1 MFSFVHSV
9 TVHSVTL
16 VFVTEWTNTLHVMV
30 CGVCGVQMAGIKSL
44 LLENVDVLMHLCI
57 EYPIMTK
64 TKKTGHAKSRADIQR
79 AYRQRLKK
87 RSGSSAGERTA
98 TLAYSTTAEES

>member
-1 MFSFVHSV
+1 
-9 TVHSVTL
+9 
-16 VFVTEWTNTLHVMV
+16 
-30 CGVCGVQMAGIKSL
+30 MAGIKSL